1 MQLRRFLFS
10 HIGFCIVRASISYV
24 YQWSI
29 NFKVHK
35 TIHMSENIQNIVF
48 EVLNSKMPKSL
59 IFSGFLSI
67 FTPERQKCIFLAFLT
82 YMSTCL
88 ILEIKGPLFSTW
100 NNCSQD
106 AKSTIASKICISCI
120 FSLSFFQCIFSIIFV
135 F

>member
-10 HIGFCIVRASISYV
+10 HLGFCILRASISYV

-67 FTPERQKCIFLAFLT
+67 FTPRAVKMYFLGILDICQLVWSWKLRDHCSAHQIVALKMQK
-82 YMSTCL
+82 
-88 ILEIKGPLFSTW
+88 
-100 NNCSQD
+100 
-106 AKSTIASKICISCI
+106 SKIDSKNCVRCI
-120 FSLSFFQCIFSIIFV
+120 FSSFFSIICV